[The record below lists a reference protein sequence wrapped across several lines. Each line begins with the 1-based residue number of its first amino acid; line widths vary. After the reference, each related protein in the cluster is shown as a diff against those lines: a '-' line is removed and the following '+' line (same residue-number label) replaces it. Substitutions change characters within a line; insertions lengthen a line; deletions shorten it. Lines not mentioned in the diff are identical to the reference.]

1 MKKKWEEHQDDDE
14 FLKDLLFESNLSL
27 TQIAAELSLS
37 VANLNKRIK
46 QLGLSWIKEKN
57 KKMSRGQTA
66 LTLVMKKLLPGEE
79 IVNEHH
85 LGDKLRLDV
94 YCPK

>member
-46 QLGLSWIKEKN
+46 QRMKTVRLIVLCNKECHIFNECGILVLKN
-57 KKMSRGQTA
+57 IFYK
-66 LTLVMKKLLPGEE
+66 V
-79 IVNEHH
+79 
-85 LGDKLRLDV
+85 
-94 YCPK
+94 